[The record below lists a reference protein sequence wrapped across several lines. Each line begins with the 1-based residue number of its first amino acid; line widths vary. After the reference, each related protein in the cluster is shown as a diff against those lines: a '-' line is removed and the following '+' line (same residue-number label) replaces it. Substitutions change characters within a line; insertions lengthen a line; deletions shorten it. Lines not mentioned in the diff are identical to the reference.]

1 MTEIFAI
8 SPVSLWVRWG
18 LTFIGLI
25 PLLLGAW
32 LVWSGLRTGGSN
44 FEVSSNGLQV
54 RGEYGNA
61 LYKISELKLDQ
72 ARVVN
77 LNLEQ
82 SLRPLWRSWGT
93 ALPGYNAGWFGLG
106 NKQSALVYVSDWKSV
121 IYIPTTKNHV
131 ILFSSPQAA
140 TILEKL
146 RALQ

>member
-8 SPVSLWVRWG
+8 SPISSMVRWG

-32 LVWSGLRTGGSN
+32 LVWTGLRTGGSSL
-44 FEVSSNGLQV
+44 EVSNNGLQV
-54 RGEYGNA
+54 HGEYGNA

-93 ALPGYNAGWFGLG
+93 GLPGYNAGWFGLG
-106 NKQSALVYVSDWKSV
+106 NKQNALVYVSDWKNV
-121 IYIPTTKNHV
+121 IYIPTSKGHA